1 MFCVLTEREEKGHGM
16 SNSMIFLTLT
26 PYPYFYFFF
35 CRPRITR
42 TQLAGRKAG
51 DRHRGVASPRFALS
65 FPRLRS
71 SQGFI
76 NKGIQFLKFILGR
89 ERTLTPR
96 MGRDGLGQMCAC
108 ASGMQ
113 EEQYVGTRR
122 EMEGVNVRRWAET

>member
-1 MFCVLTEREEKGHGM
+1 MYVDVEVRKIRELA
-16 SNSMIFLTLT
+16 FLCL
-26 PYPYFYFFF
+26 F
-35 CRPRITR
+35 
-42 TQLAGRKAG
+42 
-51 DRHRGVASPRFALS
+51 HLS
-65 FPRLRS
+65 LFPPGLRS

-76 NKGIQFLKFILGR
+76 NKGIQFLKSILGR

-96 MGRDGLGQMCAC
+96 MGRDGLGQMCAF